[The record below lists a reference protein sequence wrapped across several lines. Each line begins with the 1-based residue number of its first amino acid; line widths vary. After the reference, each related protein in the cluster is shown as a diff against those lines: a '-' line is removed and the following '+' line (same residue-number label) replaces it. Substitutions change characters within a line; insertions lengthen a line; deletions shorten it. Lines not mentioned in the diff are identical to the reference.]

1 MRALLERQNR
11 ELLRTIDAF
20 SNLIRAAQIPA
31 ELAPYQAH
39 LLNICAELHRLVQR
53 NLIYLDLD
61 HPAIFDDVLSNTRQ
75 ARHIIGLLSS
85 DLAPPL
91 LRASSTDRLCLKIIT
106 WQHQAHERTASYPAA
121 LSNGGCAVLPWKLAP
136 LYFFPCIEQR
146 SLLYLP
152 LFFHEFG
159 HLLYVVHK
167 PELDD
172 LVAALRAAIAD
183 ALQPVSQRND
193 RYAEAQAEHQQ
204 AIVNTWYSWI
214 QELFC
219 DAVGLIM
226 GGPAYLHAFSSFIST
241 MSPGDFYRE
250 SEDLIGSTH
259 PVTWLRVKFLV
270 KRATAAGYGDV
281 AAQVARDWAEAA
293 RIMGVQ
299 EDYHGFYHP
308 ALARIVE
315 QAIDDM
321 LTETEPRPC
330 SPEEAAGT
338 CWNPATDS
346 PVRLLNWAW
355 QAYLA
360 HPASYP
366 AWEADYIALLL
377 SSEPA

>member
-1 MRALLERQNR
+1 MRVLLERQNR
-11 ELLRTIDAF
+11 ELLRTIEGF
-20 SNLIRAAQIPA
+20 QKLIRAAQIPD
-31 ELAPYQAH
+31 EFGPYQAH

-53 NLIYLDLD
+53 NLIYLELD

-91 LRASSTDRLCLKIIT
+91 LRASSADRLCLKIIA
-106 WQHQAHERTASYPAA
+106 WQHQAHEQTAAYPAA

-136 LYFFPCIEQR
+136 LYFFPCMEQR
-146 SLLYLP
+146 SLLYLT

-172 LVAALRAAIAD
+172 LVAELRYAIAD

-193 RYAEAQAEHQQ
+193 RYAEEQAEHQQ

-219 DAVGLIM
+219 DAVGLVM
-226 GGPAYLHAFSSFIST
+226 GGPAYLHAFSAFVST
-241 MSPGDFYRE
+241 MSQGDFYRE
-250 SEDLIGSTH
+250 SDDLIGSAH

-270 KRATAAGYGDV
+270 QRATAAGYADV
-281 AAQVARDWAEAA
+281 AAQVACDWDEAA

-308 ALARIVE
+308 SFARIVE
-315 QAIDDM
+315 RTIDDM
-321 LTETEPRPC
+321 LTETAPRPC
-330 SPEEAAGT
+330 STEEAAGMN
-338 CWNPATDS
+338 WNPATDA

-355 QAYLA
+355 QEYLA
-360 HPASYP
+360 DPATYP
-366 AWEADYIALLL
+366 AWEGDHIPLLL
-377 SSEPA
+377 SCDPV